1 MHDAAPMIV
10 DLLQGA
16 LRQAGRAV
24 SAELAVVDLTL
35 DQWRVLRAL
44 EGDAGRTM
52 GEVAE
57 AAQLTAPTATRA
69 VDALVDRGLAYR
81 HAPAS
86 DRRQVVVV
94 LAAAGEKLVARL
106 DAAVRDAERRALQTL
121 GIESPHA
128 LCDLLMPMH
137 ERIGTDVQL

>member
-1 MHDAAPMIV
+1 MHDASPMIV
-10 DLLQGA
+10 DLLQSA

-24 SAELAVVDLTL
+24 SAELAVADLTL

-44 EGDAGRTM
+44 EGDAGWTM

-57 AAQLTAPTATRA
+57 AAQLTAPTATRV

-94 LAAAGEKLVARL
+94 LAAAGGKLVARL
-106 DAAVRDAERRALQTL
+106 DAVVREAERRALQTL
-121 GIESPHA
+121 GIESPRE
-128 LCDLLMPMH
+128 LRDLLMPVQ
-137 ERIGTDVQL
+137 ERIGTGSQP

>member
-1 MHDAAPMIV
+1 MIV
-10 DLLQGA
+10 DLLQDA
-16 LRQAGRAV
+16 VRQVGRAV

-44 EGDAGRTM
+44 EADAGRTM

-57 AAQLTAPTATRA
+57 AAQLTAATATRA
-69 VDALVDRGLAYR
+69 VDTLVDRGLAYR

-94 LAAAGEKLVARL
+94 LAAAGGKLVARL
-106 DAAVRDAERRALQTL
+106 DGVVREAERRALQTL
-121 GIESPHA
+121 GIESPRV
-128 LCDLLMPMH
+128 LRDLLMPVH
-137 ERIGTDVQL
+137 ERIGTGSQP